1 MPRDYEL
8 KRKGFL
14 PEEDVLK
21 RGKKPSNEM
30 IRRILFEEYL
40 PLIRNTYIDLHD
52 GALARPSDVYHVRGR
67 LITTGLITRMGLYE
81 KSEIVIGN
89 PIDIIGEYMKDNEF
103 HAFGPTGIREFASSS
118 HRVLTQ
124 LVEGQEY
131 RFPVNGELEFVFQ
144 NGVLVPKKE
153 IKPLE
158 KREASPVE
166 GLQDLKEREGFHTA
180 ALHYLPDKTA
190 QDLTQHLF

>member
-52 GALARPSDVYHVRGR
+52 GALARSSDIYHVRGR
-67 LITTGLITRMGLYE
+67 LITNVFTAGGSYE

-103 HAFGPTGIREFASSS
+103 HAFGPTGIAEFNPAS

-131 RFPVNGELEFVFQ
+131 KFPVNGELEFVFQ